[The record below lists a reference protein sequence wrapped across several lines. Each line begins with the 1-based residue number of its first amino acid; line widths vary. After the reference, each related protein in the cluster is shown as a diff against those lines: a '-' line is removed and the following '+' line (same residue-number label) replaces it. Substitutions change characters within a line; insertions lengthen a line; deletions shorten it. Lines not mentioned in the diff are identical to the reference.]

1 MTGKQGRICV
11 YSPPAP
17 VIKGNSPA
25 ERLVKIIKMH
35 IAAAVFGCILG
46 LLVGDVSA
54 FGSGESFPPTKPCYT
69 FVQCLG
75 QVTIK

>member
-1 MTGKQGRICV
+1 MRLL
-11 YSPPAP
+11 PPCPRDHRELAR
-17 VIKGNSPA
+17 G
-25 ERLVKIIKMH
+25 RLVKIIKMH